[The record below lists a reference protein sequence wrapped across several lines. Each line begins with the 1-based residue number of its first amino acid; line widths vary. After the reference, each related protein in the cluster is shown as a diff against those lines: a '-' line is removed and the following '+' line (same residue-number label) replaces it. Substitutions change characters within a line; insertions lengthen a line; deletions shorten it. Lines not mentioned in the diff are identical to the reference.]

1 MIDQQ
6 IDQVSPPRP
15 QGSLEA
21 VVERERIVRLKRRQQ
36 RDRSRRF
43 SAPMLA
49 AILIVLWQVAVDAG
63 LISAMLLPSPA
74 SILLRAYTD
83 FPLIAQHAWITA
95 SEVLLGF
102 AIAAVSGIGTAIAI
116 FYSKFFR
123 HAVYP
128 LLVGLQTVPKV
139 ALAPLLVLYLGYGW
153 SPKLFLAALLAFF
166 PIVVSTVVGL
176 ESVDAGLIRMISSMG
191 ASSTQIFFK
200 VRLPVALPN
209 IFAGLKVGIGLAV
222 IGAILGEYVAAQR
235 GLGYLQ
241 LQANA
246 NFDTTLN
253 MAVVVVIALIGI
265 VFYSA
270 LAAWEALVI
279 TTRKDRA

>member
-1 MIDQQ
+1 
-6 IDQVSPPRP
+6 
-15 QGSLEA
+15 
-21 VVERERIVRLKRRQQ
+21 
-36 RDRSRRF
+36 
-43 SAPMLA
+43 MLA
-49 AILIVLWQVAVDAG
+49 AILVVLWQVAVDAG
-63 LISAMLLPSPA
+63 LISPMLLPSPS
-74 SILLRAYTD
+74 SIFLRACAD
-83 FPLIAQHAWITA
+83 FPLIAQHAWVTA

-102 AIAAVSGIGTAIAI
+102 ALAAVAGIGTAIAI
-116 FYSKFFR
+116 FYSKLFR

-166 PIVVSTVVGL
+166 PVVVSTVVGL

-191 ASSTQIFFK
+191 ASRPQIFLK

-222 IGAILGEYVAAQR
+222 IGAILGEYVAAQK

-253 MAVVVVIALIGI
+253 MAVVAVIALIGI
-265 VFYSA
+265 FFYGA
-270 LAAWEALVI
+270 LAALEALVI
-279 TTRKDRA
+279 TTPKDRA